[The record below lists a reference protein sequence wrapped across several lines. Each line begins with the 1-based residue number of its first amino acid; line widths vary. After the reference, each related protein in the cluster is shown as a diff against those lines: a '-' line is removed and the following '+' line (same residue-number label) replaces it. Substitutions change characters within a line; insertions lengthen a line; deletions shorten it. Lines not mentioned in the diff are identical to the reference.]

1 MASIHKLSIRGIR
14 SFSHE
19 REQVIEFYTP
29 LTMIVGAN
37 GCGKTTIIECLKYA
51 CTGALP
57 PGARNGQ
64 SFVHDP
70 KVSGTNEVKAN
81 IKLRFSARDKTVG
94 VVIRSFQ
101 LTQKRKTLQFK
112 ALDGVIR
119 TKNES
124 GQSVS
129 INHKCTE
136 MDKHIPLRLG
146 VSKAILENVVFCHQE
161 DASWPLQEGAVVKKK
176 FDDIFES
183 ARYTKAL
190 DNIKKTKQ
198 EYASAVKELKV
209 DLAALQ
215 ERLRAANDLKEEMD
229 ASTETYSNLRKEIE
243 A

>member
-1 MASIHKLSIRGIR
+1 
-14 SFSHE
+14 
-19 REQVIEFYTP
+19 
-29 LTMIVGAN
+29 MIVGAN

-129 INHKCTE
+129 INHKCT
-136 MDKHIPLRLG
+136 
-146 VSKAILENVVFCHQE
+146 
-161 DASWPLQEGAVVKKK
+161 
-176 FDDIFES
+176 
-183 ARYTKAL
+183 
-190 DNIKKTKQ
+190 
-198 EYASAVKELKV
+198 
-209 DLAALQ
+209 
-215 ERLRAANDLKEEMD
+215 
-229 ASTETYSNLRKEIE
+229 
-243 A
+243 